1 MNDSLHE
8 IQSFSTND
16 FTNLSSTDILT
27 QRARDLAA
35 PRVEY
40 QEDKSGTEVLEF
52 LLSGEIYVIG
62 MEYIR
67 EVALLKEITYI
78 PGTPP
83 FILGIISLHGSI
95 LSIVDLRIV
104 LGMPPKGLTD
114 FNRIIVLS
122 NNVMTFG
129 ILADAIVRT
138 RTINTDQISRP
149 PPTISGLEAAYLIGV
164 LPGPIMIIDARALL
178 SNPGMI
184 VGDE

>member
-1 MNDSLHE
+1 MNDSSQE
-8 IQSFSTND
+8 IQPFSTNG
-16 FTNLSSTDILT
+16 FTTLSSIEILT

-35 PRVEY
+35 PRDDH

-52 LLSGEIYVIG
+52 HLSGEKYVIS
-62 MEYIR
+62 MEYIK

-122 NNVMTFG
+122 NNEMTFG
-129 ILADAIVRT
+129 VLADAIDRT

-149 PPTISGLEAAYLIGV
+149 PPTISGPEAAYLSGV
-164 LPGPIMIIDARALL
+164 LPGPVMVIDARALL

-184 VGDE
+184 LGDD